1 MANGP
6 AVGLAADKVEELRSR
21 LPSVE
26 IDEEMFF
33 VAEGDL
39 LLDEDELESYAG
51 RLAALEEL
59 NRVRLGEEG
68 GAGIVPRPGPAL
80 VGITQEGRVVRWA
93 PNTTLSYTV
102 LKETF
107 ADEEQYE
114 AVVSNMRVATQ
125 NWEDTCG
132 VQFMHDESLDD
143 STTTRPEDVLFPVRG
158 FDSGGRFIAS
168 AFFPNG
174 PSFRRR
180 VLIDPSYFTT
190 TFDRTGVLRHELGH
204 VLGFRHEHIRSG
216 APAVCPDETTAETI
230 DLTDYD
236 PQSCMHYFCGGVGS
250 RDLAI
255 TDVDKQGA
263 RKVYGLP
270 LGMLQFIE
278 A

>member
-1 MANGP
+1 MANGIP
-6 AVGLAADKVEELRSR
+6 GGGVEAKLEHLRNRLAKVE
-21 LPSVE
+21 V
-26 IDEEMFF
+26 DEETLY

-39 LLDEDELESYAG
+39 LLDEDELGKHA
-51 RLAALEEL
+51 RQLAAVEDM

-68 GAGIVPRPGPAL
+68 G
-80 VGITQEGRVVRWA
+80 VGIMPNPAAALTGATEEGKVVRWA
-93 PNTTLSYTV
+93 PETVLSYTV
-102 LKETF
+102 LKRTF
-107 ADEEQYE
+107 ASDEHYE
-114 AVVSNMRVATQ
+114 TVVSNMRVATE
-125 NWEDTCG
+125 NWKNTCG
-132 VQFMHDESLDD
+132 VDFRYDDSLDD
-143 STTTRPEDVLFPVRG
+143 SSTTSPAGVLFPVRG
-158 FDSGGRFIAS
+158 FDSNGRFIAS

-190 TFDRTGVLRHELGH
+190 TFDQTGVLRHELGH

-216 APAVCPDETTAETI
+216 APAVCPDETTADTI

-250 RDLAI
+250 LELAI

-270 LGMLQFIE
+270 LGMIRFIE
-278 A
+278 P